1 MAIHNIIGEKGEK
14 IARRFLENK
23 SYKILETNWRI
34 RKYELDIIATN
45 KKEIIV
51 VEVKTR
57 TDDNYDN
64 ARMALT
70 DKKIRN
76 IVKATEAYIKK
87 HNIDLPVRFDIIC
100 IITNGQKFRL
110 HHIKDAFSSPVW

>member
-1 MAIHNIIGEKGEK
+1 MAIHNTTGKRGEII
-14 IARRFLENK
+14 AS
-23 SYKILETNWRI
+23 SYLQKKEYSILEQNWRTG
-34 RKYELDIIATN
+34 KLELDIIATN

-57 TDDNYDN
+57 TDSNYDN

-76 IVKATEAYIKK
+76 IVRASEAYVKK
-87 HNIDLPVRFDIIC
+87 NNIDLPIRFDIIL
-100 IITNGQKFRL
+100 IITNGQKYRL
-110 HHIKDAFSSPVW
+110 QHIKDAFSSPLW